1 MEELKYIVEDST
13 IAKLLGVQ
21 NFTTD
26 ESAILEL
33 IKNAYDAKALT
44 VTLRFDNDNLEIIDD
59 GIGMNSENIKTS
71 WMHIGKSNKEYEIID
86 QNNKKRVQAGSKG
99 IGRFALARLGTD
111 IVLYTKTKGSKGVIW
126 KTDWEISTLEEDK
139 NNKNIGTKIVIKN
152 LRERWETKRIKNL
165 SLYLQKTYKDTSM
178 KIRIISKKIDEMVS
192 LYFPKPKPGI
202 NCRSAIKLKY
212 KNGKINVL
220 IESDEFEEEAKNYC
234 KEINLKKY
242 QKSVVLL
249 NELKGVEEIENYEL
263 EEKELAKK
271 LVELGSFSA
280 EIFFNLNASNVD
292 KEKFLYKYLQTP
304 ESISKGVILYR
315 NAFSISSYEGEKD
328 WLGLGKRS
336 RKSPAAA
343 THPTGSW
350 RVRENQ
356 ISGFVQIDKNEN
368 KRLEDLSNRQGLDE
382 NIYYKLF
389 IQIIWAGLKEF
400 ERYRQNII
408 RNINRKNKIKK
419 TLMPLL
425 EKILQEPDIILNL
438 TSEEKKQFKEDLK
451 LLREENKKHKEEKAN
466 VEKRYKYDVRIL
478 NVLATI
484 GLKASSIAHE
494 LRNDKNAIYKNYN
507 YIIEALKE
515 YKVWDIVNNN
525 DNRKKAYKDIPLLL
539 KNNNKISKK
548 IFVFINTMLSEIE
561 KKQFKPQNLYLSVAI
576 NALKSKWENDYSWI
590 TINIDINKN
599 LSYKISED
607 LIQVILD
614 NLILNSIQQNE
625 SSTNL
630 NIDIN
635 ADIDNGLISFAYSD
649 NGKGLD
655 KKYIYNPRKILEVH
669 ETTRANGHGLGM
681 WIVNNTIVM
690 SGGEIKNIG
699 GKGGFCIAFTIGDK
713 N

>member
-13 IAKLLGVQ
+13 IAELLGVQ

-33 IKNAYDAKALT
+33 VKNAYDAKALT
-44 VTLRFDNDNLEIIDD
+44 VTLNFNNDNLEIIDD
-59 GIGMNSENIKTS
+59 GIGMNAEKIRTY
-71 WMHIGKSNKEYEIID
+71 WMHIGKSNKDYEIID

-99 IGRFALARLGTD
+99 IGRFALARLGSD
-111 IVLYTKTKGSKGVIW
+111 IFLFTKTKKSKGVIW
-126 KTDWEISTLEEDK
+126 KTNWQKSTLEEDK

-178 KIRIISKKIDEMVS
+178 KIKIISKKVDETVS
-192 LYFPKPKPGI
+192 LYFPNARPGI
-202 NCRSAIKLKY
+202 NCRSVIKLKY
-212 KNGKINVL
+212 KNGKLKVL
-220 IESDEFEEEAKNYC
+220 IESDEFEEEAKKYC
-234 KEINLKKY
+234 KEINLNKY
-242 QKSVVLL
+242 ENSISIL
-249 NELKGVEEIENYEL
+249 NELKGVKEIEDYEL
-263 EEKELAKK
+263 KEADLAKN
-271 LVELGSFSA
+271 LTELGGFSA
-280 EIFFNLNASNVD
+280 NIFFNLNANNSD

-356 ISGFVQIDKNEN
+356 IAGFIQIDKKEN
-368 KRLEDLSNRQGLDE
+368 SVLKDLSNRQGLDE

-389 IQIIWAGLKEF
+389 IQIIWSGLKEF

-419 TLMPLL
+419 TFIPLL
-425 EKILQEPDIILNL
+425 EKIVQNPDIIQNL
-438 TSEEKKQFKEDLK
+438 TYEEKEQFKEELE
-451 LLREENKKHKEEKAN
+451 LLRKENKKNKEERED

-494 LRNDKNAIYKNYN
+494 LRNDKNIIQKNYD
-507 YIIEALKE
+507 YIVKALKY
-515 YKVWDIVNNN
+515 YKVWDIVNNKN
-525 DNRKKAYKDIPLLL
+525 NRKKAYKDIPLLL
-539 KNNNKISKK
+539 KNNDKISKK
-548 IFVFINTMLSEIE
+548 ILVFINTMLSEIE
-561 KKQFKPQNLYLSVAI
+561 KKHFKSKDLYILDVLNI
-576 NALKSKWENDYSWI
+576 LKKKWENDYSWI
-590 TINIDINKN
+590 NINIEIDKN
-599 LSYKISED
+599 FSYKISED
-607 LIQVILD
+607 FIQVILD

-625 SSTNL
+625 SSIDL
-630 NIDIN
+630 KINIS
-635 ADIDNGLISFAYSD
+635 AEVDNGLINFSYSD

-669 ETTRANGHGLGM
+669 ETTRDDGHGLGM

-690 SGGEIKNIG
+690 SGGEVKNIG
-699 GKGGFCIAFTIGDK
+699 GKGGFYIAFTIGDK
-713 N
+713 K